1 MHQDGGGSATLG
13 VPNRPTPIR
22 ESLEMEWFVYGR
34 DRPGAGTL
42 REELAEAHWSFMD
55 GYAGAMIARGPTL
68 TADRTAAT
76 GSMHIVDLPDATA
89 AREFAFE
96 EPYYRAGVFA
106 DVLVRRW
113 RNVLGGTM
121 WDFEGDAAANRRFL
135 VLGHGKP
142 GMSAARDT
150 LVSEHRRYF
159 VDQGYLDCFIERG
172 PLLDDDGAEWVGSA
186 MLVELPDR
194 AAVEAMLA
202 REPYVNAGLYA
213 DLEIHDWQFG
223 GRPA

>member
-1 MHQDGGGSATLG
+1 MHQDGGGSARLG

-42 REELAEAHWSFMD
+42 RL
-55 GYAGAMIARGPTL
+55 
-68 TADRTAAT
+68 
-76 GSMHIVDLPDATA
+76 
-89 AREFAFE
+89 EFAFE

-135 VLGHGKP
+135 LLGHGKP

-150 LVSEHRRYF
+150 LVTEHRRYF
-159 VDQGYLDCFIERG
+159 VDQGCLDCFIERG

-194 AAVEAMLA
+194 AAVDAMLA

-223 GRPA
+223 GRPS